1 MMRLSFARRNNFI
14 VNFIKYL
21 PYITGGSEG
30 GSSQDLVVG
39 DSLVKTEKVT
49 WFMTDNLL

>member
-1 MMRLSFARRNNFI
+1 MRLSFARRNDFI

-49 WFMTDNLL
+49 YGL